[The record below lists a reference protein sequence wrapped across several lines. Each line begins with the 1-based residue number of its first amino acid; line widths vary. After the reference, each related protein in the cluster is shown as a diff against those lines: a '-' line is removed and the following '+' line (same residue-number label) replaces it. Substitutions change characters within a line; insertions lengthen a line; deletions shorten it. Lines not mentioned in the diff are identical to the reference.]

1 MKNVIKLIVVV
12 ICIFS
17 GQLCNA
23 QGTVIKEKS
32 ALLVMDMQTVVL
44 ERNNAKA
51 VVPQVE
57 TLIKKARKEGILVIY
72 VNAAFRKNAPEIS
85 PNNKF
90 FEAYRESFQKAD
102 PSQSMLFPESI
113 KPQPNDIIIEKRRFG
128 AFEGSDLELVLRAQN
143 IKHIILC
150 GVSTSGVVLSTVREA
165 ADKDY
170 IITVI
175 SDACADSDP
184 EVQRV
189 LMEKIFPW
197 QATVINTAQ
206 LSE

>member
-1 MKNVIKLIVVV
+1 MKNLIKLIVVG

-17 GQLCNA
+17 GQFSEA
-23 QGTVIKEKS
+23 QVAAVKEKS
-32 ALLVMDMQTVVL
+32 ALLVMDVQTVVL
-44 ERNNAKA
+44 DRNKAKA
-51 VVPQVE
+51 VVPYVE
-57 TLIKKARKEGILVIY
+57 TLIKKARKDGIPVIY

-90 FEAYRESFQKAD
+90 FESYREYFQKAD
-102 PSQSMLFPESI
+102 PAQSMIFPEAI

-128 AFEGSDLELVLRAQN
+128 AFEGSDLELVLRSQN
-143 IKHIILC
+143 VKHIILC

-175 SDACADSDP
+175 SDACADSDA

-197 QATVINTAQ
+197 QANVITTAE
-206 LSE
+206 LNK